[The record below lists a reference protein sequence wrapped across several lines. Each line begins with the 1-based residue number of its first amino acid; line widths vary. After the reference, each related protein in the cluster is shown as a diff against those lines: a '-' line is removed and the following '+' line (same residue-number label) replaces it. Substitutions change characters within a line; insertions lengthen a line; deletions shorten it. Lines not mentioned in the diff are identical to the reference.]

1 MNLPKKKRKKEKDK
15 RKIML
20 FISVLTSRGHSRA
33 LVIAILS
40 LELSQQRECKLYY
53 LLRSGRYLVLLKPK
67 HFTSETELLRVGRYE
82 WQEKIQAE
90 EEKSNQCAGDR
101 EQREKVKANWEGR
114 DGYIC

>member
-1 MNLPKKKRKKEKDK
+1 
-15 RKIML
+15 ML

-40 LELSQQRECKLYY
+40 PELSQQRECKLHIF
-53 LLRSGRYLVLLKPK
+53 LGLVDIWSFLKQHISHLK
-67 HFTSETELLRVGRYE
+67 QNCCELEDMNGKRM
-82 WQEKIQAE
+82 IQVE

-114 DGYIC
+114 DRYIC